1 MTSTPLWSDDT
12 RGDKGLTP
20 RLSGR
25 EQRVQERR
33 AQLAQSALATLGELG
48 YARTS
53 LREIAQNSEFTHG
66 VVHYYFA
73 DKVELITHC
82 VRLYKTQ
89 CVNRFDQ
96 VVVTSQT
103 AEELLDRFADK
114 LVETMTT
121 EAPLHRLW
129 YDLRTQ
135 SLFEDAF
142 RDDVLEIDRTLQEMI
157 WRVVERYAALSGMT
171 PMLDPQAAYAL
182 FDGLCEKALLGFLS
196 GDAEAARHLAERVQ
210 WLLPKICSPQQPGA
224 TSAA

>member
-1 MTSTPLWSDDT
+1 
-12 RGDKGLTP
+12 LTP
-20 RLSGR
+20 RLSSR
-25 EQRVQERR
+25 EARVEERR
-33 AQLAQSALATLGELG
+33 TQLAQSALATLGELG

-73 DKVELITHC
+73 DKVELITAC

-89 CVNRFDQ
+89 CINRFDEI
-96 VVVTSQT
+96 VVTSTT
-103 AEELLDRFADK
+103 AVELLDRFADK

-142 RDDVLEIDRTLQEMI
+142 RHDVLEIDRTLQHMI
-157 WRVVERYAALSGMT
+157 WRVVDRYAELSGAR
-171 PMLDPQAAYAL
+171 PLLDPQAAYAL
-182 FDGLCEKALLGFLS
+182 FDGLFEKALLGFLS
-196 GDAEAARHLAERVQ
+196 GDGQAAAQLAERVH
-210 WLLPKICSPQQPGA
+210 WLLPQICPASA
-224 TSAA
+224 HSAA